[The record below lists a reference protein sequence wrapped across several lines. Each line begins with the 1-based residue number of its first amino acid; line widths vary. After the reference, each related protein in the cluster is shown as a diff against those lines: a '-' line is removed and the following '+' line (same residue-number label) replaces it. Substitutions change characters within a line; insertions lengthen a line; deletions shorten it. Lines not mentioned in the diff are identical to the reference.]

1 MPKAQANATAAGLSR
16 IPRLASQPSPGFT
29 PQDAEY
35 SGVALVTQRPL
46 SALSCQCRGSQGRY
60 RP

>member
-1 MPKAQANATAAGLSR
+1 MPKAQVNATVAGLSR
-16 IPRLASQPSPGFT
+16 IPRLASKPSPGFT

-46 SALSCQCRGSQGRY
+46 SAQTCR
-60 RP
+60 